1 MIANAEKTG
10 QQTPWSNR
18 HNHNYSQ
25 SVFGLYP
32 GRGNHHHG
40 HYYGYQHNWYRK
52 VREMMCEPTIAL
64 LQQLYIARIVAP
76 GFSIDA
82 DEDVP
87 EEITDEVRTCTEE
100 FYDPF
105 ARASAFGGLNFGWQS
120 FEIVTDFEDGML
132 KLQKLKPL
140 IQDNTSIEIYEDTG
154 DFAGVRQGVVTLDE
168 DECALVSFD
177 VEGTDWYGRAPMRN
191 LRIPYE
197 QKLKIETRAEEYDG
211 RVAAAHWVVY
221 YPPGTTPTA
230 WDENNNETEWE
241 DNRAIAEK
249 VLQLLL
255 ASGSAVLP
263 AEVKT
268 VLEEMN
274 TNVEGTSLWKVEL
287 LAAARTGGT
296 APYDSRLK
304 YKDVEFA
311 RGLGFLE
318 RAVFEGQFGTKA
330 EAGEHGESSLV
341 NSEDRATTIAKAL
354 TKQVIDNLVET
365 NYGEEWVGKIRVKA
379 NPISDKQMTL
389 LLDIYDKLISNQE
402 IALAEYDALD
412 KPQFRE
418 VIGLPVDDQAQEV
431 DLLSVSS
438 EDESEDSETDLE
450 LSCGAN
456 AAGGGGFQTGN
467 TCAKGEGITE
477 ELDDRL
483 KEKHGLRSLRINES
497 DDYIEISNI
506 RVNPEDQGQGKGTA
520 AVEDIIREAQSR
532 GVPIVLSS
540 EAFDDGRQE
549 DLDRFYEGL
558 GFRRPG
564 SSKDFSLP
572 RHTHI
577 WEPE

>member
-1 MIANAEKTG
+1 MYKR
-10 QQTPWSNR
+10 Q
-18 HNHNYSQ
+18 
-25 SVFGLYP
+25 
-32 GRGNHHHG
+32 
-40 HYYGYQHNWYRK
+40 
-52 VREMMCEPTIAL
+52 
-64 LQQLYIARIVAP
+64 
-76 GFSIDA
+76 
-82 DEDVP
+82 
-87 EEITDEVRTCTEE
+87 
-100 FYDPF
+100 
-105 ARASAFGGLNFGWQS
+105 
-120 FEIVTDFEDGML
+120 
-132 KLQKLKPL
+132 LQKLKPL

-230 WDENNNETEWE
+230 WDENNNETAWE

-268 VLEEMN
+268 TLEEMN
-274 TNVEGTSLWKVEL
+274 TNVDGTSMWKVEL

-365 NYGEEWVGKIRVKA
+365 NHGEEWVGKIRVKA

-402 IALAEYDALD
+402 ITLAEYDALD
-412 KPQFRE
+412 MPQFRE

-431 DLLSVSS
+431 DLLSESLEDDS
-438 EDESEDSETDLE
+438 EPNSEDSETDLE

-456 AAGGGGFQTGN
+456 APGGGGFQKGNSCAGVGTGSGEISQDGAMELEPIDGFF
-467 TCAKGEGITE
+467 TKDVIEDLESSGLSMDAASSVASDEQHEDRDLWDELDPDTKRAILDGGSRMKVRRHDVKFGEGVNLTLYNTE
-477 ELDDRL
+477 WSGAEQDFNGVFWSEVQSDALAYAKEHGYQTMRIAKVSFGHDQIGRISDL
-483 KEKHGLRSLRINES
+483 KEAAEAVGFEPDDSFEFTLADNADIQGWLRDNGFKAVMFEDVAPNNEFVH
-497 DDYIEISNI
+497 DTILTLEEPEIEIS
-506 RVNPEDQGQGKGTA
+506 
-520 AVEDIIREAQSR
+520 
-532 GVPIVLSS
+532 LS
-540 EAFDDGRQE
+540 
-549 DLDRFYEGL
+549 
-558 GFRRPG
+558 
-564 SSKDFSLP
+564 
-572 RHTHI
+572 
-577 WEPE
+577 EPT